1 MTLPTMQV
9 YNEVSPSLSITV
21 TVAVV
26 CCPTDTPAVIS
37 ATVSVKISEF
47 SNIGSST
54 AVTVQQTWVIVSVNV
69 RVLVG
74 STVRSIIWPG
84 KQ

>member
-1 MTLPTMQV
+1 MTPPTMQV

-21 TVAVV
+21 TVAVF
-26 CCPTDTPAVIS
+26 CCPTDTLAVIDT
-37 ATVSVKISEF
+37 TVSVKISEF

-69 RVLVG
+69 RVLVR
-74 STVRSIIWPG
+74 STVRSII
-84 KQ
+84 